1 MDRITADARFKHVL
15 PLLIGILAA
24 PFGTAY
30 APLLQAAVKAIQ
42 TIIVIDWPRIS
53 HHRGEILRGI
63 TTCWCRI
70 GEDEVQSEEL
80 KEVRKSI
87 EKAVQLLTCVVT
99 GSVKVV
105 EEYANLVDSDSRLR
119 DLLAA

>member
-1 MDRITADARFKHVL
+1 M
-15 PLLIGILAA
+15 
-24 PFGTAY
+24 
-30 APLLQAAVKAIQ
+30 
-42 TIIVIDWPRIS
+42 S
-53 HHRGEILRGI
+53 HHRGEILKGI

-70 GEDEVQSEEL
+70 GEDDVQSEKL

-105 EEYANLVDSDSRLR
+105 EEYENLVDSDSRLR
-119 DLLAA
+119 DLLVV